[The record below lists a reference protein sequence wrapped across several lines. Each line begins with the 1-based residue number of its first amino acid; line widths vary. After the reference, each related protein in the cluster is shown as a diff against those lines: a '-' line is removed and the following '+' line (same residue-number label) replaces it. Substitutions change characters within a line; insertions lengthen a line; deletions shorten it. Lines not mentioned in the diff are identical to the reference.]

1 MVAIDIDGVA
11 CMTGVHQGVV
21 ARLRHLVSHLV
32 GTHCIANRK
41 ALAAKDVNDEFSC
54 LRFIDRAANKVYEWL
69 GRSVL
74 RRGTL
79 AKLLFAFREET

>member
-1 MVAIDIDGVA
+1 MVIAIYGAA
-11 CMTGVHQGVV
+11 CMIGMHQEVV

-32 GTHCIANRK
+32 GTHCIANRE

-69 GRSVL
+69 GRSVI
-74 RRGTL
+74 RRGML